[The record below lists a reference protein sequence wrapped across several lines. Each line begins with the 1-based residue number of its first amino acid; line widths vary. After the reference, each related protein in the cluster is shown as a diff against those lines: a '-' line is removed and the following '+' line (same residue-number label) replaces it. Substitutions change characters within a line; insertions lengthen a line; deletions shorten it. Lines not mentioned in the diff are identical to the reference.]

1 MIGRLVAT
9 TIAVSA
15 FAALLS
21 SAAPPISIMILDG
34 ESGGPYHDWRQVTP
48 VLKKMLD
55 ETGLFAT
62 TVVTASATTDF
73 STFAPVWTQFGAVV
87 MNYDAPDER
96 WPSALKA
103 SFEKYVGDGGGVVAV
118 HAADNAF
125 PGWAAYNEMIGVGGW
140 RGRTAATG
148 PYWYVRAGKLTS
160 DAAPGATGSH
170 GRRVPF
176 QIALRDTAHPITKGL
191 PSLWMHQGD
200 ELYARLRGPG
210 RNMTVLATAYSDPE
224 NNGTGRDEPMLMT
237 ISFGKGRVFHTTLG
251 HDVTALSSV
260 DFVVTLQRGT
270 EWAATGQVTQKVPAT
285 FPTANSVS
293 YRADLAAMDSNFRN
307 GLDAL
312 TAPRR

>member
-21 SAAPPISIMILDG
+21 SAATPIPIMILDG

-55 ETGLFAT
+55 ETGLFKT
-62 TVVTASATTDF
+62 TVVTAPATTDF
-73 STFAPVWTQFGAVV
+73 STFAPAWAEFGAVV

-140 RGRTAATG
+140 GT
-148 PYWYVRAGKLTS
+148 
-160 DAAPGATGSH
+160 
-170 GRRVPF
+170 
-176 QIALRDTAHPITKGL
+176 
-191 PSLWMHQGD
+191 
-200 ELYARLRGPG
+200 PG
-210 RNMTVLATAYSDPE
+210 RNKDASRCAPGE
-224 NNGTGRDEPMLMT
+224 GCPAAGWHRD
-237 ISFGKGRVFHTTLG
+237 
-251 HDVTALSSV
+251 
-260 DFVVTLQRGT
+260 
-270 EWAATGQVTQKVPAT
+270 
-285 FPTANSVS
+285 
-293 YRADLAAMDSNFRN
+293 
-307 GLDAL
+307 DAL
-312 TAPRR
+312 TQHR